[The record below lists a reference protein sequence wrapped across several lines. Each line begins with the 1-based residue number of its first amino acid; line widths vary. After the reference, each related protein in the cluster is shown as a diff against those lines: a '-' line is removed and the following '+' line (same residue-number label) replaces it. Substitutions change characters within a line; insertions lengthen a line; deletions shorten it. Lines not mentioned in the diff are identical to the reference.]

1 MERSDETTGV
11 VVVDVQGDFTEL
23 KNGSLAVQ
31 DTDNAYLEKVRF
43 FTKIMKARELKIFA
57 TQDYHPRDHISFY
70 TNHDGTNPYD
80 IIDIDGRSQVMW
92 PPHCVMDTPNAE
104 LLVETFFFE
113 AIVKKGCDPKFD
125 SYSGFFDDG
134 GAATGLDKILKS
146 HDLKTLII
154 YGLATDYCVKDTA
167 MDAQKS
173 GFNVIVIEDLCRGVA
188 RDTTRAAV
196 ELMKQAGI
204 KLLQS
209 TSGELRIG
217 SKIT

>member
-1 MERSDETTGV
+1 MELNDETTGV

-31 DTDNAYLEKVRF
+31 DTDSAYLEKVRF
-43 FTKIMKARELKIFA
+43 FTKIMKARGLKIFA

-70 TNHDGTNPYD
+70 TNNDGTNPYE

-92 PPHCVMDTPNAE
+92 PPHCVMGTPNAD
-104 LLVETFFFE
+104 LLVETAFFE

-134 GAATGLDKILKS
+134 GAATGLDEILKS
-146 HDLKTLII
+146 RDLKTLII

-167 MDAQKS
+167 MDALKS

-188 RDTTRAAV
+188 QDTTRAAV
-196 ELMKQAGI
+196 EQMKQAGI

-209 TSGELRIG
+209 TSGQL
-217 SKIT
+217 

>member
-1 MERSDETTGV
+1 MELNDETTGV

-31 DTDNAYLEKVRF
+31 DTDSAYLEKVRF
-43 FTKIMKARELKIFA
+43 FTKIMKARGLKIFA

-70 TNHDGTNPYD
+70 TNNDGTNPYE

-92 PPHCVMDTPNAE
+92 PPHCVMGTPNAD
-104 LLVETFFFE
+104 LLVETAFFE

-134 GAATGLDKILKS
+134 GAATGLDEILKS
-146 HDLKTLII
+146 RDLKTLII
-154 YGLATDYCVKDTA
+154 YGLATDTA
-167 MDAQKS
+167 MDALKS

-188 RDTTRAAV
+188 QDTTRAAV
-196 ELMKQAGI
+196 EQMKQAGI

-209 TSGELRIG
+209 TSGQL
-217 SKIT
+217 

>member
-1 MERSDETTGV
+1 MGKFKMELNDETTGV

-31 DTDNAYLEKVRF
+31 DTDSAYLEKVRF
-43 FTKIMKARELKIFA
+43 FTKIMKARGLKIFA

-70 TNHDGTNPYD
+70 TNNDGTNPYE

-92 PPHCVMDTPNAE
+92 PPHCVMGTPNAD
-104 LLVETFFFE
+104 LLVETAFFE

-134 GAATGLDKILKS
+134 GAATGLDEILKS
-146 HDLKTLII
+146 RDLKTLII
-154 YGLATDYCVKDTA
+154 FGLATDYCVKDTA
-167 MDAQKS
+167 MDALKS

-188 RDTTRAAV
+188 QDTTRAAV
-196 ELMKQAGI
+196 EQMKQAGI

-209 TSGELRIG
+209 TSGQL
-217 SKIT
+217 

>member
-1 MERSDETTGV
+1 MGKFKMELNDETTGV

-31 DTDNAYLEKVRF
+31 DTDSAYLEKVRF
-43 FTKIMKARELKIFA
+43 FTKIMKARGLKIFA

-70 TNHDGTNPYD
+70 TNNDGTNPYE

-92 PPHCVMDTPNAE
+92 PPHCVMGTPNAD
-104 LLVETFFFE
+104 LLVETAFFE

-134 GAATGLDKILKS
+134 GAATGLDEILKS
-146 HDLKTLII
+146 RDLKTLII

-167 MDAQKS
+167 MDALKS

-188 RDTTRAAV
+188 QDTTRAAV
-196 ELMKQAGI
+196 EQMKQAGI

-209 TSGELRIG
+209 TSGQL
-217 SKIT
+217 